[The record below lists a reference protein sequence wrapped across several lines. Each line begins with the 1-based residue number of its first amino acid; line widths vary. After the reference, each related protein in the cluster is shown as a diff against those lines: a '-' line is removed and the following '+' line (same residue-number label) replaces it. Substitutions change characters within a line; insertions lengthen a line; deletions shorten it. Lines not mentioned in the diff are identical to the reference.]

1 MTELLLVKLQVMFSI
16 FINEKLERGF
26 HYKFFVSFQWSYYL
40 EELKANCLL
49 SGLPDWKQPIKVFHE
64 GWCTKNCR
72 EKCRCRI

>member
-40 EELKANCLL
+40 EELKTNSLIWLARPEATNQ
-49 SGLPDWKQPIKVFHE
+49 SFS
-64 GWCTKNCR
+64 
-72 EKCRCRI
+72 